1 MSINL
6 ALKFSPKLDERYK
19 HNSFTDAWCG
29 TNYDWEGVNAI
40 KVYTIN
46 TGKLNDYDATKTANR
61 FGTPH
66 EVEDEVNTYQ
76 LLRKRSFSET
86 IDVTNTQDQLFI
98 KKSSAYLKQMWDYG
112 YVPEIDRYRLKTWA
126 EGAGLGTLNTTALT
140 KTTVVKAMLTG
151 LTALDDA
158 GVPFDGRVLY
168 VRSDTAIDFRLAD
181 EFKADGLGQRV
192 IKRQIGDVNGTPV
205 VAVPP
210 SFMPK
215 GVVFMIKHKQ
225 STADPTKLKTLRAHN
240 DPPGIAGVLLEGLV
254 RYDSF
259 VLAQK
264 ADGIYVYA
272 SDADAVCAAPTFSIA
287 SNKVTIESTTSG
299 STIKYTTD
307 GTNPKTSTTAQVYS
321 AAVTIT
327 ADTEFRA
334 YASKSGL
341 LSSPIT
347 AYDAVKS

>member
-1 MSINL
+1 MAINL

-29 TNYDWEGVNAI
+29 NTYEWEGVNAI

-76 LLRKRSFSET
+76 LRRKRSFSET
-86 IDVTNTQDQLFI
+86 IDVTNTQDQLFL
-98 KKSSAYLKQMWDYG
+98 KKASNYLKQMWDYA
-112 YVPEIDRYRLKTWA
+112 YVPEMDKYRLHTWA
-126 EGAGLGTLNTTALT
+126 EGAGLGTLNSTALG
-140 KTTVVKAMLTG
+140 KATVVKAMLTG

-158 GVPFDGRVLY
+158 GVPFEGRVMY
-168 VRSDTAIDFRLAD
+168 VRSDIAIEYRLAD
-181 EFKADGLGQRV
+181 EFKADGLGERV
-192 IKRQIGDVNGTPV
+192 IKRQIGDINGTPV

-210 SFMPK
+210 TFMPK
-215 GVVFMIKHKQ
+215 GVVFLIKHKQ
-225 STADPTKLKTLRAHN
+225 ATADPTKLKTLRAHEN
-240 DPPGIAGVLLEGLV
+240 PPGIAGVLLEGLV

-272 SDADAVCAAPTFSIA
+272 SDATAVCAAPTFSIA
-287 SNKVTIESTTSG
+287 SNKVTIESTASG
-299 STIKYTTD
+299 ATIKYTTD
-307 GTNPKTSTTAQVYS
+307 GTNPKTSDTAKVYS
-321 AAVTIT
+321 AAVDIS
-327 ADTEFRA
+327 ADTTFRA
-334 YASKSGL
+334 YASKTGM

-347 AYDAVKS
+347 AYDAVKA